1 MFLMNYGMFILLR
14 PQFWDIL
21 AEYHNLGEGDENKLL
36 CGIKAAIHKMEH
48 NNRVNEFKLK
58 GNQSSQNI
66 FCQTGRRVKMKGFKL
81 RILSLGL
88 DT

>member
-1 MFLMNYGMFILLR
+1 MFILLG